1 MTGHLIN
8 AGASPAS
15 CVNSQ
20 FDKNLMKGG
29 IKKMNETRMYVAV
42 LAVVLAAFVFTSN
55 ASAQTYAGILDG
67 QWFKVNLS
75 VKGYTIA
82 ADGETVLGKGA
93 GSLHA
98 YLHFAYDEPTT
109 SYTITTCMED
119 DIKGNGWHKGN
130 SSGPIPIANIY
141 GATYPQVWDLQGIS
155 LSFSNGVSSFDIYPT
170 FYTKIT
176 ADSGT
181 LKNASISNVACT
193 LYAGLEGGEY
203 GTGSC
208 TVKGP
213 LVPTAKVAKTIP
225 LACQ

>member
-1 MTGHLIN
+1 
-8 AGASPAS
+8 
-15 CVNSQ
+15 
-20 FDKNLMKGG
+20 MKG
-29 IKKMNETRMYVAV
+29 TRMCVTV
-42 LAVVLAAFVFTSN
+42 LAVVLAAFVFISN

-67 QWFKVNLS
+67 RWFKVNLS

-98 YLHFAYDEPTT
+98 YLQFAYDDLAT

-130 SSGPIPIANIY
+130 SSGPISIANIY
-141 GATYPQVWDLQGIS
+141 GVTYPQVWDLQGIS
-155 LSFSNGVSSFDIYPT
+155 LSFTDGVASYDIYPT

-176 ADSGT
+176 ADGGT
-181 LKNASISNVACT
+181 FKNASISNVACAV
-193 LYAGLEGGEY
+193 YAHLEGGEY

-208 TVKGP
+208 TIKGP
-213 LVPTAKVAKTIP
+213 LVPAAKVETMVPA
-225 LACQ
+225 ACRQ